1 MKKIFLIAI
10 LLILQIQVLWAQEE
24 IEIQNV
30 ISMLFEGMKDKKP
43 EMFRQVFH
51 PDASMQTVI
60 AGEDGASLGSD
71 SVEDFVN
78 GIAAT
83 PSETILEERILD
95 YQIKIDGEM
104 ASVWTPYEFFV
115 NGNFS
120 HCGVNS
126 FQMIKTPAGW
136 KITYVIDTRRKT
148 GC

>member
-43 EMFRQVFH
+43 ELIKQTFH
-51 PDASMQTVI
+51 SDAIMHTVI
-60 AGEDGASLGSD
+60 AGEGGASLGSN

-83 PSETILEERILD
+83 PSETILDERILD